1 QAFQTL
7 LATPGYSETR
17 QFRGLHKNGSWRWV
31 EATATNLLDA
41 PGVQAIVTNF
51 HDITERKQAEEA
63 QRLLATIVT
72 HSDDAIVSKTLEGMI
87 TSWNGAAANLFGYS
101 AEEAIGRHITLI
113 IPPDLR
119 AEEEEIIAKLRK
131 GMRIEHFETV
141 RVTKDGR
148 NVDVSLSISPIKD
161 RQGNIIGAAKIA
173 RDITERKRAEERRS
187 MLQAVSDLLASSFD
201 QQIMLREIAGLIVP
215 AVADYCRIAI
225 VDEQQ
230 QITDI
235 KINHIDPQQLELVRA
250 LYEQYKGR
258 ANTLHGVQ
266 RILETGKSDLV
277 STISGPFLEH
287 MRDNPELLRIIH
299 ALGLQSYMGTPL
311 IVRDRIIGAITFSSI
326 QPHRHYMPD
335 DLAFAEELASR
346 IALALDNAQ
355 LYREVQQARDQLAI
369 ILQGVA
375 DGIIVYDKNS
385 QIIYANESA
394 AQLTGY
400 ASVEDLLTAP
410 PMSTVARYEVI
421 DEQRQ
426 PFPRSQLTHL
436 RVLAGEREP
445 EAIIGYTYK
454 VTGQLER
461 WSLVK
466 SRPVNNEQ
474 GEVIYVITI
483 VHDITERVQAEH
495 RKDEF
500 ISMASH
506 ELKTP
511 VTGLKGFTY
520 VLQRRLSKQGD
531 EQSLHYL
538 SRMDAQLD
546 KLTKLISDL
555 LDISRMQTGKLE
567 FLQSP
572 FDLDSLI
579 TETVE
584 NVQAA
589 TSTHHLLLEGKA
601 DVQILGD
608 KDRLGQVF
616 INLLTNAIKYSPR
629 AGKVLVHLSR
639 DEEHAIVRIQDFGIG
654 IDVPHQQRIFE
665 RFYQVTDPEGKTYPG
680 LGIGLY
686 ISKEIVERHHG
697 WIEVNSRK
705 GKGTTFSVILPLLQ
719 G

>member
-1 QAFQTL
+1 MSFNQSENQNVFQQT
-7 LATPGYSETR
+7 GD
-17 QFRGLHKNGSWRWV
+17 V
-31 EATATNLLDA
+31 
-41 PGVQAIVTNF
+41 PGVQAIVTNL
-51 HDITERKQAEEA
+51 HDITERKQAVEA
-63 QRLLATIVT
+63 QILLATIVT
-72 HSDDAIVSKTLEGMI
+72 YSDDAIVSKTLEGVI
-87 TSWNGAAANLFGYS
+87 TSWNEAAANLFGYS
-101 AEEAIGRHITLI
+101 AEEAIGHHITLI

-173 RDITERKRAEERRS
+173 RDITERKRAEERRRV
-187 MLQAVSDLLASSFD
+187 LQAVSDLLASPFD

-225 VDEQQ
+225 VDGQQ

-277 STISGPFLEH
+277 STISGPFLEGV
-287 MRDNPELLRIIH
+287 RDNPELLRIIH

-311 IVRDRIIGAITFSSI
+311 I
-326 QPHRHYMPD
+326 
-335 DLAFAEELASR
+335 
-346 IALALDNAQ
+346 
-355 LYREVQQARDQLAI
+355 ARD
-369 ILQGVA
+369 
-375 DGIIVYDKNS
+375 K
-385 QIIYANESA
+385 
-394 AQLTGY
+394 
-400 ASVEDLLTAP
+400 
-410 PMSTVARYEVI
+410 VI
-421 DEQRQ
+421 GEQRQ

-445 EAIIGYTYK
+445 EAIIGYTNK
-454 VTGQLER
+454 MTGQFER

-466 SRPVNNEQ
+466 SRPVNDEQ

-567 FLQSP
+567 FLQAP

-686 ISKEIVERHHG
+686 ISKEIVERHQG
-697 WIEVNSRK
+697 WIEVHSRK

-719 G
+719 ESL

>member
-1 QAFQTL
+1 MSFNQSENQNVFQQT
-7 LATPGYSETR
+7 GD
-17 QFRGLHKNGSWRWV
+17 V
-31 EATATNLLDA
+31 
-41 PGVQAIVTNF
+41 PGVQAIVTNL

-72 HSDDAIVSKTLEGMI
+72 YSDDAIVSKTLEGII

-148 NVDVSLSISPIKD
+148 KIDVSLSISPIKD

-173 RDITERKRAEERRS
+173 RDITERKRAEERRRV
-187 MLQAVSDLLASSFD
+187 LQAVSDLLASPFN

-215 AVADYCRIAI
+215 AVADYCLIAI

-277 STISGPFLEH
+277 STISGPFLEGV
-287 MRDNPELLRIIH
+287 RDNPELLRIIH

-311 IVRDRIIGAITFSSI
+311 IARDKIIGAITFSSI
-326 QPHRHYMPD
+326 RPHRHYTPD
-335 DLAFAEELASR
+335 DLAFAEELAGR
-346 IALALDNAQ
+346 IALALDNAR

-385 QIIYANESA
+385 QIIYANEAA
-394 AQLTGY
+394 AQLTGS
-400 ASVEDLLTAP
+400 ASVEELLTAP

-421 DEQRQ
+421 DEQR
-426 PFPRSQLTHL
+426 
-436 RVLAGEREP
+436 
-445 EAIIGYTYK
+445 
-454 VTGQLER
+454 
-461 WSLVK
+461 
-466 SRPVNNEQ
+466 
-474 GEVIYVITI
+474 
-483 VHDITERVQAEH
+483 
-495 RKDEF
+495 
-500 ISMASH
+500 
-506 ELKTP
+506 
-511 VTGLKGFTY
+511 
-520 VLQRRLSKQGD
+520 
-531 EQSLHYL
+531 LHYL

-686 ISKEIVERHHG
+686 ISKEIVERHDG

-705 GKGTTFSVILPLLQ
+705 GKGATFS